1 MTISERDR
9 LALYRRLEDTL
20 GTDHADTLMEL
31 LPPTGW
37 GDVATRADLH
47 ATATELRGEMAELRG
62 EMAEL
67 RGEMG
72 ELRGEMGELRG
83 EIAVL
88 RGDMVAGFAAV
99 DQQIAGLKLEIVGMQ
114 RSYLQWLIAFGLTI
128 WLTLLAAS
136 ILG

>member
-1 MTISERDR
+1 MTIGERDR
-9 LALYRRLEDTL
+9 LALDRRLEDTL

-72 ELRGEMGELRG
+72 EVRG

-88 RGDMVAGFAAV
+88 RGEMVAGFAAV

-136 ILG
+136 IVG

>member
-9 LALYRRLEDTL
+9 LALYRRLQDTL

-67 RGEMG
+67 RGEMA
-72 ELRGEMGELRG
+72 ELRGEMAVFRG
-83 EIAVL
+83 E
-88 RGDMVAGFAAV
+88 MVAGFAGV

-136 ILG
+136 IIG

>member
-47 ATATELRGEMAELRG
+47 ATATELRGEMA
-62 EMAEL
+62 
-67 RGEMG
+67 

>member
-1 MTISERDR
+1 MTISERER

-62 EMAEL
+62 EMAQL

-72 ELRGEMGELRG
+72 EVRG

-88 RGDMVAGFAAV
+88 RGDMLAGFAAV

>member
-1 MTISERDR
+1 VTISERER

-67 RGEMG
+67 RSEMG
-72 ELRGEMGELRG
+72 AVRG
-83 EIAVL
+83 EIVVL